1 MELKEE
7 DNEDTE
13 EPTKK
18 EVKQLV
24 KNIINSAKY
33 LKKSINRLPKEL
45 LSVEEK
51 AKIFVQYEELVDLII
66 EHAQ

>member
-7 DNEDTE
+7 DKEDTE